1 MRVKPTG
8 LKLHSVGNEAFT
20 YETPPEHIRLHTAM
34 LAVAKARSGKSFLL
48 TGILSQLKKAGCM
61 DRILVVSDTFDSNR
75 KLMESLNIRASDVFS
90 PSDPDVVQKIIDV
103 IESERD
109 DLLRYRTELERYKKL
124 DKHFMNASVWDDY
137 LTPELLSLYNPDT
150 DEFEEP
156 KHWLNGRRPVISVF
170 CDDIQSSPVCAN
182 KAFRNLV
189 IKRVHLGAFP
199 DGSPPVG
206 CSLFICIQN
215 YTSQGSDG
223 IPKSI
228 RGNVNQVC
236 IWRTGNKKELDLL
249 MTELSGQIPKE
260 KLIRAYN
267 AVMDRD
273 PDDKHAC
280 LVVDLNP
287 KPHHP
292 SPFRINYTDWLILDD

>member
-34 LAVAKARSGKSFLL
+34 LAVAKARSGKSWLL

-61 DRILVVSDTFDSNR
+61 DRILVISDTFDSNR

-103 IESERD
+103 IEGERD

-137 LTPELLSLYNPDT
+137 ITPELLSLYNPDT

-170 CDDIQSSPVCAN
+170 CDDIQSSPIIAN

-236 IWRTGNKKELDLL
+236 L
-249 MTELSGQIPKE
+249 
-260 KLIRAYN
+260 
-267 AVMDRD
+267 
-273 PDDKHAC
+273 
-280 LVVDLNP
+280 
-287 KPHHP
+287 
-292 SPFRINYTDWLILDD
+292 F

>member
-34 LAVAKARSGKSFLL
+34 LAVAKARSGKSWLL

-61 DRILVVSDTFDSNR
+61 DRILVISDTFDSNR

-137 LTPELLSLYNPDT
+137 L
-150 DEFEEP
+150 
-156 KHWLNGRRPVISVF
+156 
-170 CDDIQSSPVCAN
+170 
-182 KAFRNLV
+182 
-189 IKRVHLGAFP
+189 
-199 DGSPPVG
+199 
-206 CSLFICIQN
+206 
-215 YTSQGSDG
+215 
-223 IPKSI
+223 
-228 RGNVNQVC
+228 
-236 IWRTGNKKELDLL
+236 
-249 MTELSGQIPKE
+249 
-260 KLIRAYN
+260 
-267 AVMDRD
+267 
-273 PDDKHAC
+273 
-280 LVVDLNP
+280 
-287 KPHHP
+287 
-292 SPFRINYTDWLILDD
+292 

>member
-1 MRVKPTG
+1 MRVNPTG

-61 DRILVVSDTFDSNR
+61 DRILVISDTFDSNR

-137 LTPELLSLYNPDT
+137 ITPELLSLYNPC
-150 DEFEEP
+150 
-156 KHWLNGRRPVISVF
+156 L
-170 CDDIQSSPVCAN
+170 
-182 KAFRNLV
+182 L
-189 IKRVHLGAFP
+189 
-199 DGSPPVG
+199 
-206 CSLFICIQN
+206 
-215 YTSQGSDG
+215 YTSDAAD
-223 IPKSI
+223 
-228 RGNVNQVC
+228 
-236 IWRTGNKKELDLL
+236 E
-249 MTELSGQIPKE
+249 
-260 KLIRAYN
+260 
-267 AVMDRD
+267 
-273 PDDKHAC
+273 
-280 LVVDLNP
+280 
-287 KPHHP
+287 
-292 SPFRINYTDWLILDD
+292 